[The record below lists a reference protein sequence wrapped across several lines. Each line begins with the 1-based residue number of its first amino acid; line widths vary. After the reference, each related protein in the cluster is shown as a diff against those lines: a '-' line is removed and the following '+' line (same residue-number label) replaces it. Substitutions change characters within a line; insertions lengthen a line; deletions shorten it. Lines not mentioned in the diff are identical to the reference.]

1 MIDLMRIDN
10 NITGGCLTEDFG
22 QHNYIADIP
31 DKNQPRSHRDCFEQR
46 IHQ

>member
-22 QHNYIADIP
+22 QHNYIAGM
-31 DKNQPRSHRDCFEQR
+31 
-46 IHQ
+46 